1 MYKKQLFFS
10 LILAFFTFSAS
21 AQSVTELIKK
31 YDNTQ
36 KYKGYNLLLIFD
48 STKVDVHET
57 GLSYNNKHTLYK
69 VLTYKGAKKLSNLK
83 FDYDPQSAF
92 VEIKKVV
99 IYKKDGTKKELDINT
114 VLDYPAPAHMIYWGA
129 RQKMIEVGR
138 LEPGDAVE
146 VMMFKKGFTYALLQ
160 DGQNND
166 DRYIPPMKGQ
176 FYDIVPFWNSNPIAK
191 KVYQVKVPKEKYFQ
205 YKFYN
210 GVVDSAKKQI
220 GDKIQYTFTK
230 TNILPIRREQRSLGL
245 SDIAPKLLLSTSRNW
260 EEKSV
265 WFNKVNEDYGS
276 FESTKEIDEKVDEI
290 LQGAKDEMD
299 SVSRLTHWVGDE
311 IRYSGISMGE
321 GEGFTLHKGEMNF
334 RDRCGVCKDKAGM
347 LITMLRAAGFTAYPA
362 MTMAG
367 SRIENI
373 PADQFNHC
381 VVVAKLSDKKYHLLD
396 PTWVPFVRELWS
408 SCEQQQNYLM
418 GLPEGAD
425 LKETPISAPENHLLK
440 IIGNSEISND
450 GTLTGEVILTATG
463 QSDASL
469 RGVFN
474 YSKKSQWKEN
484 VEKQILAINPLA
496 EIVDMKYTNTYDYQK
511 TPVEIKVKFRIPD
524 YAIISE
530 NEMIFKPF
538 AAQNVFKY
546 AQSQLRFNTDLNER
560 KYGFK
565 DRCSRLV
572 EINETIKLPK
582 FESEIYLPKADS
594 SDGSGASFVGS
605 YTLKEN
611 TLVINEKV
619 SYKKRVYSSEDWQSF
634 KQAIKSQN
642 KFADEYVILKIK

>member
-1 MYKKQLFFS
+1 MYKKQILFS
-10 LILAFFTFSAS
+10 LIIAVLTFSVS

-31 YDNTQ
+31 NDNTP

-48 STKVDVHET
+48 STKVDVQET
-57 GLSYNNKHTLYK
+57 GLSYNNQHTLYK
-69 VLTYKGAKKLSNLK
+69 VLTYKGSKQLSNLK

-92 VEIKKVV
+92 VKIKKVV
-99 IYKKDGTKKELDINT
+99 IYKKDGSKKELDLNT
-114 VLDYPAPAHMIYWGA
+114 TLDYPAPAHMIYWGA

-146 VMMFKKGFTYALLQ
+146 VSMFKKGFTYALLQ
-160 DGQNND
+160 DGKNND
-166 DRYIPPMKGQ
+166 DRYIPPMKGN
-176 FYDIVPFWNSNPIAK
+176 FYDIVHFWSSNPIVK
-191 KVYQVKVPKEKYFQ
+191 KVYQVKIPKDKYFQ

-210 GVVDSAKKQI
+210 GEVDSAKKQI

-230 TNILPIRREQRSLGL
+230 TNIFPIRKEPHMVGL
-245 SDIAPKLLLSTSRNW
+245 SDVAPKLILSTSRNW
-260 EEKSV
+260 QEKSV
-265 WFNKVNEDYGS
+265 WFNKVNEDYDS
-276 FESTKEIDEKVDEI
+276 FASTKEIDSKVDKI
-290 LQGAKDEMD
+290 LLGAKDEMD

-311 IRYSGISMGE
+311 IRYSGISMGK
-321 GEGFTLHKGEMNF
+321 GEGYTLHKGAMDF

-418 GLPEGAD
+418 GVPEGAD
-425 LKETPISAPENHLLK
+425 LKETSVSPPENHLLK
-440 IIGNSEISND
+440 IIGKSEISND
-450 GTLTGEVILTATG
+450 GTLTGEVVLQATG

-469 RGVFN
+469 RAIFT
-474 YSKKSQWKEN
+474 YYKKSQWKAN

-496 EIVDMKYTNTYDYQK
+496 EITEMTYPNTYDYK
-511 TPVEIKVKFRIPD
+511 KAPVKIIVKYKIPN
-524 YAIISE
+524 YALITN
-530 NEMIFKPF
+530 NELIFKPF
-538 AAQNVFKY
+538 AAQNIFKY
-546 AQSQLRFNTDLNER
+546 AQYNLRFNTNLEKR

-582 FESEIYLPKADS
+582 FESKIFLPKADS
-594 SDGSGASFVGS
+594 SDGTGASFVGGYS
-605 YTLKEN
+605 LNGN
-611 TLVINEKV
+611 TLLLNEKA
-619 SYKKRVYSSEDWQSF
+619 SYKKRVYSADDWQSYRT
-634 KQAIKSQN
+634 AVKSQN